1 MKKLF
6 TILLAVTI
14 LCSMML
20 VPVSASNGEIGTD
33 KAEYLVGEMVEFYYD
48 FPAKDSNR
56 QIWIYKGSVAD
67 DNRIWVMSATGLSNH
82 GLHIEVW
89 PENTLLTEGSY
100 IMRVADKTTKELDP
114 TITATFT
121 VKANPNLDREV
132 GISLDK
138 NVYNVDDTIVL
149 SYKGITDAL
158 PKKALQVTF
167 YDANDIPAN
176 DVPIYLWNAS
186 EPAKMSGT
194 IEIDMT
200 DYDFWSGS
208 YYAVVEMQGFA
219 IDYSSTRIDF
229 TVVDPDM
236 STEAPATNVPTT
248 NVPVTDAPVT
258 EAPATDAP
266 ATDAPVTEAPATDD
280 ASASVP
286 VTDAPDG
293 DSNNGSNTV
302 LWVVVGIAGAL
313 LVALVVVV
321 ILLLKKKK

>member
-6 TILLAVTI
+6 AIVLAVMM

-20 VPVSASNGEIGTD
+20 VPVSASGGEIGTD
-33 KAEYLVGEMVEFYYD
+33 KAEYLVGEMIEFYYS
-48 FPAKDSNR
+48 FSAKDANR
-56 QIWIYKGSVAD
+56 QLWIYKGSVAEE
-67 DNRIWVMSATGLSNH
+67 NRIWVMSATGLENH
-82 GLHIEVW
+82 GLHLEVW
-89 PENTLLTEGSY
+89 PEGTLLTEGNY
-100 IMRVADKTTKELDP
+100 IMRVADKSTKVLDP
-114 TITATFT
+114 NITATFT

-138 NVYNVDDTIVL
+138 STYNVDDTIVV

-167 YDANDIPAN
+167 YDENDIPVN
-176 DVPIYLWNAS
+176 ETPIYLWNAS

-194 IEIDMT
+194 IEVDMS
-200 DYDFWSGS
+200 DMDFWSGS
-208 YYAVVEMQGFA
+208 YYAVVEMQGFV
-219 IDYSSTRIDF
+219 IDYSSTRVDF
-229 TVVDPDM
+229 TVVDPDLATEAPVTQAPVTQAPA
-236 STEAPATNVPTT
+236 TEAPATE
-248 NVPVTDAPVT
+248 APAT

-266 ATDAPVTEAPATDD
+266 SEETETPADETIAPTDGG
-280 ASASVP
+280 SVNK
-286 VTDAPDG
+286 
-293 DSNNGSNTV
+293 SGSNVV